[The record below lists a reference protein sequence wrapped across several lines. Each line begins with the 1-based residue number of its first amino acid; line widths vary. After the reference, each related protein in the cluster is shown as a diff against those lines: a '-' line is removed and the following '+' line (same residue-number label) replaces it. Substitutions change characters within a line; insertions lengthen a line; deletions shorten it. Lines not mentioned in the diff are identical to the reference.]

1 MPHNDKKKK
10 IRVSVSLAFSNHTTH
25 IRLPKNKEVDIY
37 EAVAKK
43 LMKKGKWGIY
53 SVLDIEELGMMN
65 RSTDDNFY
73 RCPQRV
79 IVTKG
84 DKFQVISRNVE
95 KKGHGL
101 SYTKDNELSWFD
113 WSLLRSAEG
122 RALAGYAARLFAA
135 RRRHRSVR
143 FDAYP
148 REPRVLAG
156 DVPEVD
162 WLDVDGEPMQH
173 SGWDFAEGR
182 LLGLRRAVETGQGEL
197 ELSLLLVN
205 GTDEARSFVATPR
218 DAAWRVVIDSDRPDA
233 PAAPLAG
240 DSAEVGPHG
249 VMLLVVEGY
258 RPGRAEAE
266 TEAERK

>member
-1 MPHNDKKKK
+1 M
-10 IRVSVSLAFSNHTTH
+10 
-25 IRLPKNKEVDIY
+25 
-37 EAVAKK
+37 
-43 LMKKGKWGIY
+43 
-53 SVLDIEELGMMN
+53 
-65 RSTDDNFY
+65 
-73 RCPQRV
+73 
-79 IVTKG
+79 
-84 DKFQVISRNVE
+84 
-95 KKGHGL
+95 
-101 SYTKDNELSWFD
+101 
-113 WSLLRSAEG
+113 
-122 RALAGYAARLFAA
+122 
-135 RRRHRSVR
+135 
-143 FDAYP
+143 
-148 REPRVLAG
+148 LAG

-182 LLGLRRAVETGQGEL
+182 LLGLRRAVETGEGEL

-266 TEAERK
+266 TEVAAAVEAAAAIEAAAGAGRPVERAEPAAPHAEPEGVPEAVPEAAAGGPGNGDLAAVERPSD